1 MPQST
6 KPPTVG
12 ETPCLFAT
20 KKEQPLQIAL
30 CGERGIRTPGASQHG
45 SFQDYCNRPLYHLSS
60 ALIVSKAGAKV
71 RTFFETNKFFANFL

>member
-1 MPQST
+1 MPKST
-6 KPPTVG
+6 KALSLR
-12 ETPCLFAT
+12 C
-20 KKEQPLQIAL
+20 KKSNLKKAAL
-30 CGERGIRTPGASQHG
+30 CSGERGIRTPGASQHG

>member
-1 MPQST
+1 MPKST
-6 KPPTVG
+6 K
-12 ETPCLFAT
+12 
-20 KKEQPLQIAL
+20 AL
-30 CGERGIRTPGASQHG
+30 CLRKQKRAVKRLLKFISGERGIRTPGASQHG

>member
-1 MPQST
+1 MPKST
-6 KPPTVG
+6 K
-12 ETPCLFAT
+12 
-20 KKEQPLQIAL
+20 AL
-30 CGERGIRTPGASQHG
+30 CLRKQKRAVNDCSNFVSGERGIRTPGASQHG